1 MYTTEKYLYEKALRR
16 VAIVISRKGPDENAL
31 IAARG
36 CLRESGKLISFLS
49 DTELFD
55 LIDAKDGQTQTSASY
70 LEDKLDEILVTLEK

>member
-1 MYTTEKYLYEKALRR
+1 M
-16 VAIVISRKGPDENAL
+16 

-36 CLRESGKLISFLS
+36 CLRESGKLILFLS